1 LSFYFYFYT
10 VLRLDEKD
18 VSLLYKAMDYSKKAY
33 DEAIAAKDEAMAA
46 KDAAIRSENAIKEF
60 LKNYN
65 ASEVDSSNNDGDGD
79 VKKQGKK
86 VYWYSVSIM
95 FIEFIYVYYVYQI
108 DLYFSLIIIMHDFD
122 LENFG

>member
-1 LSFYFYFYT
+1 
-10 VLRLDEKD
+10 
-18 VSLLYKAMDYSKKAY
+18 MDYSKKAY

-60 LKNYN
+60 IKNYN
-65 ASEVDSSNNDGDGD
+65 ASEADSSNNDGDGD

-95 FIEFIYVYYVYQI
+95 FIEFIYVYYVYYI
-108 DLYFSLIIIMHDFD
+108 YFTVIYGNIPTNIKIFELLSFAYDESFLFR
-122 LENFG
+122 